1 MSFQSE
7 IREELASLES
17 IGRFRSL
24 RNIAPLPGGRAE
36 LDGKVYCN
44 LSGNDYM
51 GISCD
56 PGLRRAFYE
65 RYPDFS
71 TPELA
76 QSAASSRL
84 LTGNTPAYERLE
96 HTLVSVLY
104 PGKSAIVFNSGYH
117 ANLGILPALSSA
129 KDLILSDKLNH
140 ASIIDG
146 MRLCEAEFRRYRH
159 LDLDHLEKL
168 LQGAKGKY
176 RRIFII
182 SETVFSMDGDAP
194 DLKRLAELK
203 NTYDAVLLLDE
214 AHAVGL
220 RGPHGAGL
228 AAECGILDDVD
239 VLIGTFGK
247 AFGSTGAYAILSED
261 LRALLVNRMRPL
273 IFTTGLPPVVLN
285 WSDFIVRRC
294 AAMDRERAHLRAMG
308 IRLRELFAGAG
319 GNTVPGD
326 TQIVPLTIGG
336 DREALDAAEKFRAQG
351 MLVFAIRP
359 PTVPQGTCRLRFSL
373 SAAHTDADVEAIGRV
388 LA

>member
-1 MSFQSE
+1 MSFQDD
-7 IREELASLES
+7 IREELSALEA
-17 IGRFRSL
+17 IGRYRSL
-24 RNIAPLPGGRAE
+24 RRIAPLPGGRAE
-36 LDGKVYCN
+36 LDGRTYCN

-51 GISCD
+51 GISCNPD
-56 PGLRRAFYE
+56 LRREFYE
-65 RYPDFS
+65 QYPDLS
-71 TPELA
+71 SPELA

-96 HTLVSVLY
+96 HTLSTVLY
-104 PGKSAIVFNSGYH
+104 PGRAILVFNSGYH
-117 ANLGILPALSSA
+117 ANLGILPALTSS

-159 LDLDHLEKL
+159 LDLDHLEKML
-168 LQGAKGKY
+168 REAQGKY
-176 RRIFII
+176 RRIFIV

-203 NTYDAVLLLDE
+203 RAYDAVLLLDE

-220 RGPHGAGL
+220 RGPRGAGL
-228 AAECGILDDVD
+228 AAECGILDEVD

-247 AFGSTGAYAILSED
+247 AFGSTGAYAALSPD
-261 LRALLVNRMRPL
+261 LRSFLINRMRPL

-285 WSDFIVRRC
+285 WSEFIVRRC
-294 AAMDRERAHLRAMG
+294 AAMDSERAHLRNMG
-308 IRLRELFAGAG
+308 IRLRGLFAGAG
-319 GNTVPGD
+319 GKTVPGD

-336 DREALDAAEKFRAQG
+336 DREALDAAERFRAQG

-388 LA
+388 LS

>member
-1 MSFQSE
+1 MSFQDD
-7 IREELASLES
+7 IRKELAGLEA
-17 IGRFRSL
+17 IGRYRAL
-24 RNIAPLPGGRAE
+24 RNISPLPGGRAE
-36 LDGKVYCN
+36 LDGRTYCN

-56 PGLRRAFYE
+56 PELRRQFYAQ
-65 RYPDFS
+65 YTDFS

-96 HTLVSVLY
+96 HTLSSVLY
-104 PGKSAIVFNSGYH
+104 PGRSCIVFNSGSH
-117 ANLGILPALSSA
+117 ANLGILPALTTS

-146 MRLCEAEFRRYRH
+146 MRLCDAEFRRYRH

-168 LQGAKGKY
+168 LHEAQGKY
-176 RRIFII
+176 RRVFII

-203 NTYDAVLLLDE
+203 KAYDAVLLLDE

-247 AFGSTGAYAILSED
+247 AFGSTGAYAALSAD
-261 LRALLVNRMRPL
+261 LRSFLVNRMRPL

-285 WSDFIVRRC
+285 WSDFVVRRC
-294 AAMDRERAHLRAMG
+294 AEMDAERAHLRQMG
-308 IRLRELFAGAG
+308 IRLRELFSNAG
-319 GNTVPGD
+319 GKTVPGD

-336 DREALDAAEKFRAQG
+336 DKEALEAAEKFRAQG